1 MQKNNWKA
9 FTEITII
16 DDLTIFHFEFHNIT
30 YKSDRL
36 HAPGVM

>member
-30 YKSDRL
+30 YLFTNAFLYDN
-36 HAPGVM
+36 